1 MKRTSKTVTPI
12 LQKCA
17 KLPDDGKLVSKLSK
31 YGVVFETREDPIIS
45 IPKVIPTTA
54 KIPRSFFSRH
64 VVEVA
69 RDLLGKTLNF
79 GEFKGIITETE
90 AYAGLEDEASH
101 AFKGPTPR

>member
-1 MKRTSKTVTPI
+1 MKRTLTTVSPI

-17 KLPDDGKLVSKLSK
+17 KLPPDGKLVAKLTK
-31 YGVVFETREDPIIS
+31 YGIFLQEEEDEIIAS
-45 IPKVIPTTA
+45 
-54 KIPRSFFSRH
+54 IPRSIKIPQTFFNRN

-79 GEFKGIITETE
+79 GGFRGIITETE
-90 AYAGLEDEASH
+90 AYGGLDDEASH